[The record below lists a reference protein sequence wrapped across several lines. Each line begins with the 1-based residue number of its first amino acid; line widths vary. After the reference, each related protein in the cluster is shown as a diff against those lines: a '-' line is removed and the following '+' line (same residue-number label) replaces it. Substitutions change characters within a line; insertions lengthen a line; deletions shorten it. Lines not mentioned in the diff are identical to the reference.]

1 MTQHHSLSPSTKT
14 PHSCWRIRFKQSS
27 DPCVIRDMWV
37 QNNLSFDVH
46 HRHWHSTDSLL
57 YSTTSEAMKHHVG
70 SHHVN
75 KEKGD
80 ISAASRALKARSH
93 YVVSARKLLLFVYI
107 ISPRSKSLYSGFYA
121 EDAILSHRDGGAR
134 SRSCDQTSDGVS
146 HFKVRNNIKYQTCVP
161 VTDTQNDPKWP
172 HHHPRHHQSSR
183 SCAHVASLLTITS
196 LYRVQGYRYVLT
208 LT

>member
-1 MTQHHSLSPSTKT
+1 
-14 PHSCWRIRFKQSS
+14 
-27 DPCVIRDMWV
+27 MWV

-161 VTDTQNDPKWP
+161 VTDTQNDPNDCIITRAIINL
-172 HHHPRHHQSSR
+172 HD
-183 SCAHVASLLTITS
+183 HVPMSLP
-196 LYRVQGYRYVLT
+196 Y
-208 LT
+208 